1 MGGGG
6 EGQQQ
11 PSLCCICTQLS
22 PHTQSHPIPHPLLQ
36 ELTIPRAR
44 NMVVVR
50 PAVHPYQPDGLF
62 AQFCL
67 PVRAAARLRGH
78 PALATLLP
86 QATWVDGAAEA

>member
-1 MGGGG
+1 
-6 EGQQQ
+6 
-11 PSLCCICTQLS
+11 
-22 PHTQSHPIPHPLLQ
+22 
-36 ELTIPRAR
+36 
-44 NMVVVR
+44 MVVVR

-67 PVRAAARLRGH
+67 TVRAAARLRGH